1 MKAMKKP
8 REKPTEAPSLR
19 ELYPQLTE
27 AQLER
32 AELNFRQYVES
43 AVEVYERILADPEA
57 SARFRAL
64 LRSQECGRTGG
75 KVDKHANN
83 KPHTRT

>member
-8 REKPTEAPSLR
+8 REKPPKALNLR

-32 AELNFRQYVES
+32 AELNFREYVES
-43 AVEVYERILADPEA
+43 AARVYERIVADPEA
-57 SARFRAL
+57 YARFRAL
-64 LRSQECGRTGG
+64 LEPRMCGRTEG
-75 KVDKHANN
+75 KVDKSTTNPP
-83 KPHTRT
+83 PHI